1 MAFNR
6 VPTQFMFNVSLLSY
20 DAFTA
25 ISRRSQCVH
34 YSSRRPHCVNGV
46 LKKQCRDFPN
56 FSEVLAWGLLNFEN
70 KHSCHQNYGKFIL
83 SK

>member
-6 VPTQFMFNVSLLSY
+6 VPTQFMFSDSLLSY

-34 YSSRRPHCVNGV
+34 CASRRPHCVDGV

-56 FSEVLAWGLLNFEN
+56 LSAVLARGLLNLAN
-70 KHSCHQNYGKFIL
+70 KHSYHQNYGEFIL